1 MSTTTSKYLGVI
13 EFAGKVVV
21 SDPGYD
27 RSAQCIQ
34 TDFPVKPG
42 RYQVF
47 VAFSDEGEFGQRV
60 AALTLYHED
69 YMQQELGMEWQ
80 EALTSIGVD
89 SGQCGIF
96 DDTIYPQSR
105 EHPDNRPF
113 YEECCT
119 ITLTGDRTGILQS
132 GKGAVSSSGYGD
144 GCYTLSVIKR
154 DGENIAL
161 LLDYDLVKMRR
172 LMAALLHQ
180 QISEEDSEDQEST
193 INQIMDDVA
202 AEINTYREATQKLSG
217 KEVYGKA
224 FEINLWEQMA
234 FLIGECSEDLE
245 EDEDILSVVDQL
257 SAGGGFLAA
266 FVEWAMSQDS
276 VDVSNTETTLD
287 LLERFCDDWLSEPK
301 GAA

>member
-1 MSTTTSKYLGVI
+1 MSTTSKCLGAV

-27 RSAQCIQ
+27 RNAQCIQ
-34 TDFPVKPG
+34 TDVHVKPG

-47 VAFSDEGEFGQRV
+47 AAFSDEGEFGQRV
-60 AALTLYHED
+60 AALTLYHEA
-69 YMQQELGMEWQ
+69 YMQQALGMEWQ

-144 GCYTLSVIKR
+144 GCYTLSVIKQ

-161 LLDYDLVKMRR
+161 LLDYDLVIMRR
-172 LMAALLHQ
+172 LMAALLHKQ
-180 QISEEDSEDQEST
+180 VSEDDEENQEPI
-193 INQIMDDVA
+193 INQIIDDVA
-202 AEINTYREATQKLSG
+202 AEINAYREAIQKLSG

-224 FEINLWEQMA
+224 FEIHLWEQMA
-234 FLIGECSEDLE
+234 FLIGECSEDFE